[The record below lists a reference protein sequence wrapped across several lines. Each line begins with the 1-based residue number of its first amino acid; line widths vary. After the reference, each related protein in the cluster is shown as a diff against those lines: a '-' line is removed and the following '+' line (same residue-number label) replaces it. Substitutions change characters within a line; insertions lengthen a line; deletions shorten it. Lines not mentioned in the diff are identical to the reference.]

1 MELLKQSTWEE
12 IIKSGRFHRST
23 VYRWKKKIEKITG
36 MEQVPN
42 FIDEDYILN
51 VKQDLKRLY
60 SRHYENMMDCK
71 SPLARFLNSSEI
83 LITV

>member
-36 MEQVPN
+36 VEKVPN
-42 FIDEDYILN
+42 FLEDACFTCESGFKMAL
-51 VKQDLKRLY
+51 LP
-60 SRHYENMMDCK
+60 
-71 SPLARFLNSSEI
+71 PL
-83 LITV
+83 